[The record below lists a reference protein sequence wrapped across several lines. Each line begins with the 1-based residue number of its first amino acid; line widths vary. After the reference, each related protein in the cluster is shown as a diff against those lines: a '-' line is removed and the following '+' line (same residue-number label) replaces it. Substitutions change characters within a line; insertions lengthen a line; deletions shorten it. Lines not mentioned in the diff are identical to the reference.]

1 MYNVIVIVVISVLV
15 GVVEVAGRVGWSV
28 VVVAMV
34 VVVALMKETVL

>member
-15 GVVEVAGRVGWSV
+15 GVVEVAGRVGWLV